1 MLDSVSKMLEPP
13 LLGPLLR
20 ERRRRLDWSLEQL
33 AAESGVSRS
42 MLSQI
47 ERGAANPTF
56 ATLWNVMQALGVEFD
71 ELTSGSEEEAVS
83 MITLTPSSMLPTMTS
98 PDDLVSLRALSP
110 VDLAGTLSW
119 YELEIAAHGALVSS
133 AHAAGTLEHLT
144 VLSGEVAVRSGTAVE
159 TVGEDHTARYRGD
172 IAHEISNPHSTPAR
186 ALLVVVGGEQ

>member
-1 MLDSVSKMLEPP
+1 
-13 LLGPLLR
+13 
-20 ERRRRLDWSLEQL
+20 
-33 AAESGVSRS
+33 

-56 ATLWNVMQALGVEFD
+56 ATLWNVTQALGVEFH
-71 ELTSGSEEEAVS
+71 ELTSTAEGEVVAAIE
-83 MITLTPSSMLPTMTS
+83 LTPSSMLPTMMS

-110 VDLAGTLSW
+110 VDLAGSLSW

-133 AHAAGTLEHLT
+133 AHAAGTVEHLT

-159 TVGEDHTARYRGD
+159 TVGEECTARYPGD
-172 IAHEISNPHSTPAR
+172 VAHEISNPNAEPAR